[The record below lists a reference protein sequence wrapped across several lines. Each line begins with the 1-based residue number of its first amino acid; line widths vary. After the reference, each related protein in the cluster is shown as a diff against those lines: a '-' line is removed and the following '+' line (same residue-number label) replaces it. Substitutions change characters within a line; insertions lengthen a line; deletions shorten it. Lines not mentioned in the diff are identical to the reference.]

1 MPSSALSSVS
11 GKRYRKDSGRS
22 EAILSPRLDMT
33 LGNDIASVST
43 VLDKLEA
50 FAEENGIAPQQIMRL
65 NLILDELITNTVSYG
80 FPKGGAGTIHLS
92 VELVD
97 GTVNVELKDNGVAFN
112 PIEAVLPE
120 RSGDVDQ
127 REIGGLGLKLV
138 RNYAK
143 RLDYRRDGA
152 FNHLHLEM
160 DVG

>member
-1 MPSSALSSVS
+1 
-11 GKRYRKDSGRS
+11 
-22 EAILSPRLDMT
+22 MT
-33 LGNDIASVST
+33 LGNDIASVSA
-43 VLDKLEA
+43 VLDALET
-50 FAEENGIAPQQIMRL
+50 FAEENGLAPQKIMRL
-65 NLILDELITNTVSYG
+65 NLVLDELITNTVSYG
-80 FPKGGAGTIHLS
+80 FPTGAPGTIHLS

-112 PIEAVLPE
+112 PVEAPAPE
-120 RSGDVDQ
+120 RSGGIEE

-143 RLDYRRDGA
+143 RLDYRRVGA